1 MQKQSGLQD
10 FFLKKNA
17 VFGSALSNGHVYL
30 DLIMY
35 FLLLNIVL
43 WNKFQ
48 RMIEVTFKVI
58 VFFLLPSIIISMLSL
73 FSQSPL
79 LTSFPEILGTQS
91 IK

>member
-1 MQKQSGLQD
+1 MQKQSGLQGFC
-10 FFLKKNA
+10 FFKNA
-17 VFGSALSNGHVYL
+17 VFGLALSNGHVYL

-48 RMIEVTFKVI
+48 RMIEVTFKII